1 MVSISVQELFFMN
14 NQNLKQQILSRKAVL
29 EHTAESLKLEFVG
42 LDSIISEII
51 TLISPWYLFPEAQM
65 RPTVINL
72 WGMTGTGKTALVH
85 RLVELLSFEKS
96 YLHFDMGEFGSKAE
110 YGLKSIIYE
119 DLTHF
124 HEKEV
129 ILCLDEFQFAKSLN
143 ETGGEIEQDKLRII
157 WDLLDSGKFF
167 YNGLPSQH
175 YIKMGYR
182 AYELLNQC
190 IMAGVAIENGKV
202 VNGLDAFQDIFKGF
216 TFSYWDKGKGKA
228 KANFLVSDNFT
239 GGLFAL
245 TSDRFATRADLINAI
260 KAMTLEELSGFV
272 LESIFQEGSLK
283 LMDLSR
289 SLVFVVGNLDE
300 AFYMSKNINPDISA
314 DEFYKDTL
322 KIKIGHIKKALQK
335 RFRNEQIAR
344 LGNNHLIYSA
354 FTSEGYRQLIGMQLK
369 RINTF
374 VQKKF
379 GLVFE
384 FSEAVKQLIYEEGVF
399 PTQGARPLLTTISN
413 QIESNVSRVVCEILE
428 KELKVKKL
436 IWDYEDEKYVFT
448 YIDEWNR
455 SQELVS
461 YPVKLRVNL
470 LRKSKNDDR
479 QAYTAVHESGHA
491 ILAALTTRILP
502 EKIVTRTAD
511 STSHGFCQVRMPR
524 GMMTKEL
531 LRKEIAISLGGY
543 AAERL
548 IFGDEETSTGV
559 SQDIEDA
566 SELAIEAVKYYAMGD
581 DPIYIRA
588 ADNDYNE
595 AFFHKPKYEKAALRL
610 IREGLS
616 TAEDILKR
624 NKQLMLRMAAYLT
637 EHSSMDKATIGKFV
651 KKYSVE
657 AWVKTEDFIEPKA
670 YFRFKDRVL
679 AQLNEFEEGEI

>member
-1 MVSISVQELFFMN
+1 MN
-14 NQNLKQQILSRKAVL
+14 NQSLKQQILSRKAVL
-29 EHTAESLKLEFVG
+29 ENAAAQLKTEFVG
-42 LDSIISEII
+42 LDNIIDEVMN
-51 TLISPWYLFPEAQM
+51 LISPWYLFPEAQM

-85 RLVELLSFEKS
+85 RLVELLSFERS

-110 YGLKSIIYE
+110 YGLKSILYE

-143 ETGGEIEQDKLRII
+143 ENGGEIEQDKLRII

-190 IMAGVAIENGKV
+190 ILAGVEIDNGKV
-202 VNGLDAFQDIFKGF
+202 VQNVEAFQEIFKGF
-216 TFSYWDKGKGKA
+216 TFSYWEKAKGKVKP
-228 KANFLVSDNFT
+228 NLLVSDNFT

-245 TSDRFATRADLINAI
+245 TSDRFSTRYDLTQAI
-260 KAMTLEELSGFV
+260 RGMRIEELAGFV

-314 DEFYKDTL
+314 DEFYRDTL
-322 KIKIGHIKKALQK
+322 KIKIGHIKRALQK

-344 LGNNHLIYSA
+344 LGNNHLIYPA
-354 FTSEGYRQLIGMQLK
+354 FTSEGYRKLIDMQLK
-369 RINTF
+369 RINGF
-374 VQKKF
+374 VEKKF
-379 GLVFE
+379 GLTFE
-384 FSEAVKQLIYEEGVF
+384 FSEAVKRLIYEEGVF

-428 KELKVKKL
+428 KDVAVKSL
-436 IWDYEDEKYVFT
+436 VWDYAEENYLFKYV
-448 YIDEWNR
+448 DEWDR
-455 SQELVS
+455 KHDFAQ

-479 QAYTAVHESGHA
+479 QAYTAVHEAGHA
-491 ILAALTTRILP
+491 VLAALTTRILP
-502 EKIVTRTAD
+502 EKVVTRTAD
-511 STSHGFCQVRMPR
+511 STSHGFCQIRMPR
-524 GMMTKEL
+524 DMMTKEL
-531 LRKEIAISLGGY
+531 LRKEIIISLGGY

-548 IFGDEETSTGV
+548 VFGEEETSTGV
-559 SQDIEDA
+559 SGDIEDA
-566 SELAIEAVKYYAMGD
+566 TELAIEAVKYYAMGK
-581 DPIYIRA
+581 DPIHIRVA
-588 ADNDYNE
+588 ANDYNE
-595 AFFHKPKYEKAALRL
+595 SFFHKPKYEKAALQL
-610 IREGLS
+610 IREGLQS
-616 TAEDILKR
+616 AEELLVR
-624 NKQLMLRMAAYLT
+624 NKLLMLKMAAYLT
-637 EHSSMDKATIGKFV
+637 EHARMDKATIGDFV

-657 AWVKTEDFIEPKA
+657 PWVQTEPFIEPKE

-679 AQLNEFEEGEI
+679 QQLEEMEQEENEGN

>member
-1 MVSISVQELFFMN
+1 MN
-14 NQNLKQQILSRKAVL
+14 NHSLKQQILSRKAVL
-29 EHTAESLKLEFVG
+29 EHAAKQLKTEFVG
-42 LDSIISEII
+42 LDGIIDEVIN
-51 TLISPWYLFPEAQM
+51 LISPWYLFPEAQM

-85 RLVELLSFEKS
+85 RLVELLTFEKA

-110 YGLKSIIYE
+110 YGLKSIIHE

-143 ETGGEIEQDKLRII
+143 ENGGEIEQDKLRII

-190 IMAGVAIENGKV
+190 VMAGVTIDNGKV
-202 VNGLDAFQDIFKGF
+202 VENAEAFQDIFKGF
-216 TFSYWDKGKGKA
+216 TFSYWEKQKGKV
-228 KANFLVSDNFT
+228 KANFLTSDNFT
-239 GGLFAL
+239 SGLFAL
-245 TSDRFATRADLINAI
+245 TSERFPTRFDLTQAI
-260 KAMTLEELSGFV
+260 KRMSMDDLVAFV

-344 LGNNHLIYSA
+344 LGNNHIIYPA
-354 FTSEGYRQLIGMQLK
+354 FTSEGYRKLIEMQLK
-369 RINTF
+369 RINGF
-374 VQKKF
+374 VEKKF
-379 GLVFE
+379 GLAFD
-384 FSEAVKQLIYEEGVF
+384 FSDAVKQLIYEEGVF

-413 QIESNVSRVVCEILE
+413 QIESNVSRVMCEVLE
-428 KELKVKKL
+428 KETQAKKL
-436 IWDYEDEKYVFT
+436 IWDYIDETYTFS
-448 YIDEWNR
+448 YIDALEKNNIFA
-455 SQELVS
+455 S

-479 QAYTAVHESGHA
+479 QAYTAVHEAGHA
-491 ILAALTTRILP
+491 VLAALTTRILP

-511 STSHGFCQVRMPR
+511 STSHGFCQVRMPTD
-524 GMMTKEL
+524 MMTKEL
-531 LRKEIAISLGGY
+531 LRKDIIISLGGY

-548 IFGDEETSTGV
+548 IFGEEETSTGV
-559 SQDIEDA
+559 SADIEEA
-566 SELAIEAVKYYAMGD
+566 SESAIEAVKYYAMGD

-588 ADNDYNE
+588 ADNEYNE
-595 AFFHKPKYEKAALRL
+595 AFFHKPKYEKAALNL
-610 IREGLS
+610 IREGLQS
-616 TAEDILKR
+616 AEDILKR
-624 NKQLMLRMAAYLT
+624 NKRLLLRIAAHLT
-637 EHSSMDKATIGKFV
+637 EFASMDKATLGDFI

-657 AWVKTEDFIEPKA
+657 PWVKTEPFIEPKD
-670 YFRFKDRVL
+670 YFKFKDRVL
-679 AQLNEFEEGEI
+679 QQLEEMEAKERIEEIRK

>member
-1 MVSISVQELFFMN
+1 MN
-14 NQNLKQQILSRKAVL
+14 NQSLKQQILSRKAVL
-29 EHTAESLKLEFVG
+29 ESASAQLKKEFVG
-42 LDSIISEII
+42 LDNIIDEVKN
-51 TLISPWYLFPEAQM
+51 LIAPWYLFPEAQM
-65 RPTVINL
+65 RPTVVNL

-110 YGLKSIIYE
+110 YGLKSIIHE

-143 ETGGEIEQDKLRII
+143 ESGGEIEQDKLRII

-190 IMAGVAIENGKV
+190 VLAGVSLSNGKV
-202 VNGLDAFQDIFKGF
+202 VNNVEAFQEIFKGF
-216 TFSYWDKGKGKA
+216 TFSYWEKAKGKV

-245 TSDRFATRADLINAI
+245 TSDRFATRFDLIQSMKQMSI
-260 KAMTLEELSGFV
+260 DELAGFV

-344 LGNNHLIYSA
+344 LGNNHLIYPA
-354 FTSEGYRQLIGMQLK
+354 FTSAGYRQLIDMQLQ
-369 RINTF
+369 RINGF
-374 VQKKF
+374 VEKKF
-379 GLVFE
+379 GLTFE
-384 FSEAVKQLIYEEGVF
+384 FSEDVRQLIYEEGVF

-413 QIESNVSRVVCEILE
+413 QIESNVSRVVCDVLE
-428 KELKVKKL
+428 KELKAKQL
-436 IWDYEDEKYVFT
+436 LWDYSDEKFTFSFVDKPDSVFAT
-448 YIDEWNR
+448 
-455 SQELVS
+455 

-479 QAYTAVHESGHA
+479 QAYTAVHEAGHA
-491 ILAALTTRILP
+491 VLAALTTRILP

-511 STSHGFCQVRMPR
+511 SSSHGFCQIRMPDS
-524 GMMTKEL
+524 MMTKEL
-531 LRKEIAISLGGY
+531 LRKDIIISLGGY

-548 IFGDEETSTGV
+548 IFGEEETSTGV
-559 SQDIEDA
+559 SGDIEDA
-566 SELAIEAVKYYAMGD
+566 TETAIEAVKYYGMGT
-581 DPIYIRA
+581 DPIHIRA
-588 ADNDYNE
+588 ADNEYNE

-610 IREGLS
+610 IQEGLQA
-616 TAEDILKR
+616 AEEILER
-624 NKQLMLRMAAYLT
+624 NKRLLLKIAAHLT
-637 EHSSMDKATIGKFV
+637 EFASMDKATLGEFIKM
-651 KKYSVE
+651 YSVE
-657 AWVKTEDFIEPKA
+657 RWVKTEPFIEPKE

-679 AQLNEFEEGEI
+679 QQLEEMEENEEMEKVRK